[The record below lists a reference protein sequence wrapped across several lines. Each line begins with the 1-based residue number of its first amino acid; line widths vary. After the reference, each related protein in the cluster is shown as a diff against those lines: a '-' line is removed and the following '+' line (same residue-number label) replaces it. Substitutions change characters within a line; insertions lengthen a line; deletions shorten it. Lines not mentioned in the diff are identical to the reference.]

1 MDANGPIMFKRF
13 AEDLKRYLPTKLHE
27 FMRHQLPIKKC
38 CHVQLCHVTQPAST
52 LSLTS
57 ATASAFASLVSGAD
71 VSGLGSGAALGSSTA
86 GAACEPKKLTYKGSL
101 GQEEER
107 PPKQV

>member
-1 MDANGPIMFKRF
+1 M
-13 AEDLKRYLPTKLHE
+13 TKMIIRLQS
-27 FMRHQLPIKKC
+27 RGL
-38 CHVQLCHVTQPAST
+38 V
-52 LSLTS
+52 
-57 ATASAFASLVSGAD
+57 TASAFASLVSGAD

>member
-1 MDANGPIMFKRF
+1 MDASAPIVFKRF
-13 AEDLKRYLPTKLHE
+13 TEDLKRYLPTKLHE

-57 ATASAFASLVSGAD
+57 ATASAFTSLVSGAD
-71 VSGLGSGAALGSSTA
+71 VSGLGS